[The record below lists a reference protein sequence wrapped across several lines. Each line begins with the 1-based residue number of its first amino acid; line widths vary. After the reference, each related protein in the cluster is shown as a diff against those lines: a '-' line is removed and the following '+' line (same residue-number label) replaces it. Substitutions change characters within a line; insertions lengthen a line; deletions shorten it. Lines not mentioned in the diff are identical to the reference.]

1 MPERNRIL
9 NWMGKRLMV
18 VIFANSWSLLVYT
31 IVVLFLFQFYL
42 TFEINI
48 MISLFVVE
56 FFFLI

>member
-1 MPERNRIL
+1 
-9 NWMGKRLMV
+9 MGKRLMV

-48 MISLFVVE
+48 MISLFVVD
-56 FFFLI
+56 FFF

>member
-48 MISLFVVE
+48 MISLFVVD
-56 FFFLI
+56 FFF